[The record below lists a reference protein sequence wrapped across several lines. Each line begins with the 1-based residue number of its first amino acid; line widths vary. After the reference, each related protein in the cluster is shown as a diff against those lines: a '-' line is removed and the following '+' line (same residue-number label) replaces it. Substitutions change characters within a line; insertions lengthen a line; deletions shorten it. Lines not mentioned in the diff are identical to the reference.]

1 MDNLV
6 DKIFLDHSFERYVSK
21 DYIKIYKND
30 DNDYYMISHYCE
42 NDISDFFDSQ
52 KTNDIIE
59 EYKNLSKSDPPI
71 SSNTSLIILFKT
83 NDIKTSYNRWKNM
96 IMRIEEDE
104 YFFRKYII
112 IYSEPSLVN
121 LVQEPID
128 DLFEIVKKENN
139 LELFQENNFF
149 SEEYYVCMQ
158 LIIKIP
164 FLILPIKETD
174 YQPLEKEIK
183 QKLQENNLA
192 ETSHAV
198 EKLLEV
204 VDDNEKFY
212 EMLKSEMIDEVD
224 SNHFS
229 QNLLNLFE
237 DGANEN

>member
-1 MDNLV
+1 
-6 DKIFLDHSFERYVSK
+6 
-21 DYIKIYKND
+21 
-30 DNDYYMISHYCE
+30 
-42 NDISDFFDSQ
+42 
-52 KTNDIIE
+52 
-59 EYKNLSKSDPPI
+59 
-71 SSNTSLIILFKT
+71 
-83 NDIKTSYNRWKNM
+83 
-96 IMRIEEDE
+96 
-104 YFFRKYII
+104 
-112 IYSEPSLVN
+112 
-121 LVQEPID
+121 
-128 DLFEIVKKENN
+128 
-139 LELFQENNFF
+139 
-149 SEEYYVCMQ
+149 MQ